1 MPRARSPKRDEAY
14 KIWLDSGGKKK
25 LKDIASDLGVSE
37 TQIRKWKNLDKWK
50 GNVTNQ
56 DNSVE
61 NSTPFLLAIFGL
73 LRQSGISIVT

>member
-1 MPRARSPKRDEAY
+1 M
-14 KIWLDSGGKKK
+14 
-25 LKDIASDLGVSE
+25 
-37 TQIRKWKNLDKWK
+37 K

-61 NSTPFLLAIFGL
+61 NSTPFILAIFRL